1 MNFSKKRPVKIVML
15 GAGGTGAHIAPHL
28 YRLLY
33 ALERPVKFI
42 ICDGDKVE
50 PKNLVRQNFTEADL
64 GENKARVIAERYSDV
79 FGLETSYIP
88 RFIEDAGQLEEL
100 LRPEVFRHYVYGS
113 EPNTGRW
120 VTNSEL
126 VILIGAVDNN
136 KSRKLCHEVFLRAR
150 DLVYIDSGNGEY
162 TGQIVC
168 GIRRAGKT
176 VYKPVGMLYP
186 EVSTPED
193 LFPTEVSCA
202 EASVSAPQTIVANL
216 MAATAVVTMIYNILV
231 IGCNTVGYHLTIGS
245 GRMRKIMDENIES
258 IEKFIAHQFP
268 DFVASLVAP
277 LALVI
282 LLLAIDWRYGIV
294 SLFGII
300 LAFVVQFLGFN
311 GSAKEKMHHYQT
323 AQEDM
328 NNASVEYVRGMP
340 EIKAFN
346 QTADSFRR
354 LSKSITDYT
363 SFVLEYAMGWQNCMP
378 GFTTIIHNIYLLLI
392 PVGIF
397 IGMGAEDYRTYS
409 LTFIFYL
416 VLAPAISGVLNKIM
430 YISESFTQ
438 IDGNVERME
447 EVLSIPVLQN
457 QDVGAREQGH
467 SIEFDHVS
475 FSYDTGTSVKALND
489 VSFIARQ
496 GEVTAIVG
504 PSGGGK
510 STIANLISR
519 FWDVTEGCIR
529 IGGVDIRKIPQAEL
543 MRQVSFVFQD
553 TFLFKQS
560 ILDNIRMGNPT
571 ASEAQVIEAAKAA
584 QCHDFI
590 EKLPDGYH
598 TMIGASG
605 IRLSGGERQRIAIAR
620 AIIKDA
626 PIIVLDEATAFS
638 DPENEYLIQKAFE
651 KLIQNKTVIMIA
663 HRLSTIRNADQI
675 LVMEHGQLIEQ
686 GTHDTLMERQG
697 KYTQMW
703 NSYMESISWKIRAG
717 KGGAIE

>member
-1 MNFSKKRPVKIVML
+1 MADKKQSKKK
-15 GAGGTGAHIAPHL
+15 TGMA
-28 YRLLY
+28 RC
-33 ALERPVKFI
+33 LELASKHKGLVFI
-42 ICDGDKVE
+42 SGILATLAAVCSFLPYLSIYFIMRELIG
-50 PKNLVRQNFTEADL
+50 
-64 GENKARVIAERYSDV
+64 V
-79 FGLETSYIP
+79 FPDMVNANMT
-88 RFIEDAGQLEEL
+88 
-100 LRPEVFRHYVYGS
+100 
-113 EPNTGRW
+113 
-120 VTNSEL
+120 
-126 VILIGAVDNN
+126 VILRYGWLALAGIAGNVILYFCALMC
-136 KSRKLCHEVFLRAR
+136 SHLAAFGTLYELKLAFANH
-150 DLVYIDSGNGEY
+150 I
-162 TGQIVC
+162 
-168 GIRRAGKT
+168 
-176 VYKPVGMLYP
+176 
-186 EVSTPED
+186 
-193 LFPTEVSCA
+193 TEI
-202 EASVSAPQTIVANL
+202 PL
-216 MAATAVVTMIYNILV
+216 
-231 IGCNTVGYHLTIGS
+231 GYHLTIGS

-277 LALVI
+277 LVLVI
-282 LLLAIDWRYGIV
+282 LLLAIDWRYGVV
-294 SLFGII
+294 SLLGII

-311 GSAKEKMHHYQT
+311 GNAKEKMHHYQVV
-323 AQEDM
+323 QEDM
-328 NNASVEYVRGMP
+328 NSASVEYIRGMP

-378 GFTTIIHNIYLLLI
+378 GFTTIIHSIYLLLI

-397 IGMGAEDYRTYS
+397 IGMGTGDYRSYS

-416 VLAPAISGVLNKIM
+416 VLVPAISGVLNKIM

-447 EVLSIPVLQN
+447 EILSISALPD
-457 QDVGAREQGH
+457 QDGGTAEQGH
-467 SIEFDHVS
+467 NIEFDHVS
-475 FSYDTGTSVKALND
+475 FSYGTDTSVKALNS
-489 VSFIARQ
+489 VSFMARQ

-510 STIANLISR
+510 STIANLVSR

-553 TFLFKQS
+553 TFLFRQS
-560 ILDNIRMGNPT
+560 ILDNIRMGNPA
-571 ASEAQVIEAAKAA
+571 ASKAQVIEAAKAA

-598 TMIGASG
+598 TMIGAAG

-651 KLIQNKTVIMIA
+651 KLIKNKTVIMIA

-686 GTHDTLMERQG
+686 GTHDTLMEQQG
-697 KYTQMW
+697 KYAQMW
-703 NSYMESISWKIRAG
+703 SSYMESISWKICVG
-717 KGGAIE
+717 NGGAVK